1 VIQYIGLASTVTT
14 TPKFIQ
20 ANLRGTTEWFAVV
33 NQSMKTAISNYAS
46 GTDGPFR
53 RDSADPATVVTWN
66 NIVTTLM
73 TDMDSLFRDN
83 STFNQPIGSW
93 DTSNVTDMDSVFYQA
108 QAFNQNI
115 GSWNTANVTTMS
127 FMFYAKAFNQNI
139 SSWDIAKVVSMSGMF
154 FNAVAFNQ
162 NISNWNLNL
171 HPNVLFFS
179 FRAGSG
185 LSTDNTPL
193 RFRSG

>member
-1 VIQYIGLASTVTT
+1 MTIQYVGVAAAVTT

-20 ANLRGTTEWFAVV
+20 ANLRGSTEWFAVV
-33 NQSMKTAISNYAS
+33 NQIMKSSITNYESNNV
-46 GTDGPFR
+46 PFR
-53 RDSADPATVVTWN
+53 RDSADPATAVTWN

-73 TDMDSLFRDN
+73 TNMESLFRDN

-93 DTSNVTDMDSVFYQA
+93 DTSNVTDMDSVFYNA
-108 QAFNQNI
+108 QEFNQNI

-139 SSWDIAKVVSMSGMF
+139 SSWDIAKVVIMSGMF

-179 FRAGSG
+179 FRTGSG
-185 LSTDNTPL
+185 LSTDNTPIRL
-193 RFRSG
+193 RA

>member
-1 VIQYIGLASTVTT
+1 
-14 TPKFIQ
+14 
-20 ANLRGTTEWFAVV
+20 
-33 NQSMKTAISNYAS
+33 MKSDITNYAS
-46 GTDGPFR
+46 GTHGPFR
-53 RDSADPATVVTWN
+53 RDSADPATAVTWN
-66 NIVTTLM
+66 NIVTTLI
-73 TDMDSLFRDN
+73 TDMSYLFSN
-83 STFNQPIGSW
+83 KQTFNQPIGSW
-93 DTSNVTDMDSVFYQA
+93 DTSNVTDMDSVFYNA
-108 QAFNQNI
+108 QEFNQNI

-139 SSWDIAKVVSMSGMF
+139 SSWDIAKVVMMSGMF

-185 LSTDNTPL
+185 LSTDNTPIRL
-193 RFRSG
+193 RA